1 MERLIFNSKS
11 CAAFGYR
18 SFESPQ
24 QCSPKEGI
32 EFIIYPSWLAGDS
45 GAPNNTQKYTSPSR
59 KSKHSIL
66 THLSFTVTLSS
77 LNATAKI
84 VDARKS
90 WTVDITWQ
98 KCTCKR
104 RMQRCHSA
112 LFPKMLMAALEL
124 LLLKRLNGMVWSS
137 MPCSKWSTGAR
148 EREKWRDLH
157 HTFSSMRSQNAF
169 TFLRSSQSHQP
180 RNPSLRLFSSSQLL
194 FAQVA

>member
-1 MERLIFNSKS
+1 MKS
-11 CAAFGYR
+11 SSLAPMTVHNQDGEVDFHFQKLRYFWI
-18 SFESPQ
+18 SIVWVTSTVFPE
-24 QCSPKEGI
+24 EGI
-32 EFIIYPSWLAGDS
+32 EFIIYSSWLAGDS
-45 GAPNNTQKYTSPSR
+45 GAPNNTEKYTSPSP

-66 THLSFTVTLSS
+66 THSSFTVILSS

-124 LLLKRLNGMVWSS
+124 LLLKRLNGMFGHQCHV
-137 MPCSKWSTGAR
+137 PNDLQ
-148 EREKWRDLH
+148 EQEKRK
-157 HTFSSMRSQNAF
+157 NEGIF
-169 TFLRSSQSHQP
+169 TTHFHRWDHKMHSP
-180 RNPSLRLFSSSQLL
+180 FWGPPSPTNQEIPP
-194 FAQVA
+194 